1 MECVRHLDVRSGR
14 NIEISPLTSKMVQP
28 GKDSAIFHDL
38 LNSNCLPSFED
49 FNILCHE
56 NKKCI

>member
-1 MECVRHLDVRSGR
+1 
-14 NIEISPLTSKMVQP
+14 MVQP

-38 LNSNCLPSFED
+38 LNSNCLHSFED

-56 NKKCI
+56 NKKYI